1 MKNEYYIKLENVSFS
16 FDDQLV
22 LAGIDSDIHIGE
34 TLVMFGPS
42 GCGKSTLLKICAGIF
57 SPQKGRVLIGGID
70 ISQASR
76 TELLALRRNMGFLFQ
91 DVALIA
97 NMSIFDNVAFP
108 LRYHTDLD
116 ETEIREKVI
125 ELLKLV
131 GVVEYQDSLPAP
143 LSLGLKKRVGVARA
157 LVLDPNLLFFD
168 EPTAD
173 LDHFHADQISRLIH
187 KSQEK
192 QDATSLIVTND
203 LPFAYHNADRMLLIN
218 EGKVVAVGS
227 VEEIKNHPDPLVHQ
241 IISGIKEGT
250 KIQIKEENNEV

>member
-1 MKNEYYIKLENVSFS
+1 MKEECLIKVENVSFS
-16 FDDQLV
+16 FDDQLI
-22 LAGIDSDIHIGE
+22 LAGISSEIRLGE
-34 TLVMFGPS
+34 NLVIFGPS

-57 SPQKGRVLIGGID
+57 SPQEGQVLIGGID

-76 TELLALRRNMGFLFQ
+76 SELLALRRNMGFLFQ

-97 NMSIFDNVAFP
+97 NMSIFDNAAFP

-131 GVVEYQDSLPAP
+131 GVEEYQDSLPAP

-168 EPTAD
+168 EPTAN
-173 LDHFHADQISRLIH
+173 LDHFHAEEISRLIH

-203 LPFAYHNADRMLLIN
+203 LPFAYRNADRMLLIN

-241 IISGIKEGT
+241 IISGIKEGP
-250 KIQIKEENNEV
+250 